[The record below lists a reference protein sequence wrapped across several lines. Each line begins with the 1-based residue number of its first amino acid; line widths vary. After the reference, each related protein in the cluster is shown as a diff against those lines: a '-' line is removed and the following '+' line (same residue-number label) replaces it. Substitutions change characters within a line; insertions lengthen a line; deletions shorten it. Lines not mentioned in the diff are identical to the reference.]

1 MTIEEI
7 LGGESKNL
15 EYKGERPA
23 KSKSYMKS
31 VVAFSNGV
39 GGKIVFG
46 IEDKTL
52 KVLGVP
58 DNILFSEII
67 SCSQK
72 WTLSPM

>member
-23 KSKSYMKS
+23 KSKSYTKS
-31 VVAFSNGV
+31 VVAFTNGV

-46 IEDKTL
+46 IED
-52 KVLGVP
+52 
-58 DNILFSEII
+58 
-67 SCSQK
+67 
-72 WTLSPM
+72 